1 MTMEETGAR
10 TRKTAEA
17 AVLDDK
23 ERDDA
28 AVPVSAAAASPMNG
42 ATKRKRESRRKLMAA
57 ARKLFVERGYHETRP
72 QDISKEAGVG
82 HGTFYLHFEDKLDCF
97 LAFTEEAADELH
109 VFVKTHHAVARSLEE
124 GIRELLIAVFEYS
137 DQNPGVLA
145 AALTDISV
153 LSTGDTGRR
162 MPVDRWAQVWTEL
175 LEKWKEAG
183 EAAADLDAR
192 MAGYLIVGAIKQ
204 GGAYGHRRKLDRVK
218 MVDGMTQLFLRALK
232 K

>member
-1 MTMEETGAR
+1 
-10 TRKTAEA
+10 
-17 AVLDDK
+17 
-23 ERDDA
+23 
-28 AVPVSAAAASPMNG
+28 
-42 ATKRKRESRRKLMAA
+42 
-57 ARKLFVERGYHETRP
+57 
-72 QDISKEAGVG
+72 
-82 HGTFYLHFEDKLDCF
+82 
-97 LAFTEEAADELH
+97 
-109 VFVKTHHAVARSLEE
+109 
-124 GIRELLIAVFEYS
+124 EYS

-204 GGAYGHRRKLDRVK
+204 GGAYGHRRKLDRTK
-218 MVDGMTQLFLRALK
+218 MIDGMTQLFVRALK